1 MATET
6 ITQIQQPPEFIE
18 AAAKPYLTTLQQ
30 AVGDFTGAD
39 LSQVYGPQFV
49 AGQDPLSA
57 QAISVAT
64 AQDGLGSFRPFL
76 QTAAAQAGQ
85 AGQFVGP
92 QAYQQF
98 MSPFQKDVIGA
109 TLDEFDRQS
118 QRGIQGIADQALAAG
133 AFGGG
138 REGVQRAEYQAA
150 SDRNRAALQAQLLQQ
165 GFQQAQAAAAG
176 AAAAAAALRFSAIA
190 AFRAARASNFSFSI
204 LASSSALGS
213 GSPCSSSS
221 ARPLSPI
228 CVIFAPEESMRPPSA
243 EIHSD
248 REDAVG
254 ALSLY
259 TLPPFTFVCNSKSAV
274 VPAVGC
280 TLTGDCVASSSG
292 AGDSSSSADATFAD
306 GALASADDFEIDAVE
321 VWGCGGKDG
330 RMAQEEWKEQQSE
343 ARRRAV
349 RRSLL
354 DGGDDYDEAGG
365 GDANDG
371 ILGGV
376 GKEDRW
382 MLGLLGRIGGW
393 ASSGA

>member
-18 AAAKPYLTTLQQ
+18 AAAKPFLTTLQQ

-49 AGQDPLSA
+49 AGQDPL
-57 QAISVAT
+57 QAAAIGVAT

-165 GFQQAQAAAAG
+165 GFGQAQAAAGQAFGQQQALAAQQQALAG
-176 AAAAAAALRFSAIA
+176 LSPALVGQQVAGLQTLGAGLQAQQQAQLSAQQQLAQQQLMQPITAAQTLGSGIMGLISGYPGGTQVTQQPAPSALQ
-190 AFRAARASNFSFSI
+190 
-204 LASSSALGS
+204 SALGL
-213 GSPCSSSS
+213 G
-221 ARPLSPI
+221 ATLAGIYRGTRP
-228 CVIFAPEESMRPPSA
+228 A
-243 EIHSD
+243 
-248 REDAVG
+248 
-254 ALSLY
+254 
-259 TLPPFTFVCNSKSAV
+259 
-274 VPAVGC
+274 
-280 TLTGDCVASSSG
+280 
-292 AGDSSSSADATFAD
+292 
-306 GALASADDFEIDAVE
+306 
-321 VWGCGGKDG
+321 
-330 RMAQEEWKEQQSE
+330 
-343 ARRRAV
+343 
-349 RRSLL
+349 
-354 DGGDDYDEAGG
+354 
-365 GDANDG
+365 
-371 ILGGV
+371 
-376 GKEDRW
+376 
-382 MLGLLGRIGGW
+382 
-393 ASSGA
+393 

>member
-76 QTAAAQAGQ
+76 QTAATQAGQ

-109 TLDEFDRQS
+109 TLDEFDLQA
-118 QRGIQGIADQALAAG
+118 QKGLQGIADQALAAG

-165 GFQQAQAAAAG
+165 GFGQAQQLAGQAFGQQQALSQQQQALAGLSPALVGQQVAGLQTLGGGLQAQRQAELGAQQQLAQQQLQQPLTAAQTLGSGIMGLISGYPGGTQVTQQPAPS
-176 AAAAAAALRFSAIA
+176 ALQ
-190 AFRAARASNFSFSI
+190 
-204 LASSSALGS
+204 SALG
-213 GSPCSSSS
+213 
-221 ARPLSPI
+221 L
-228 CVIFAPEESMRPPSA
+228 
-243 EIHSD
+243 
-248 REDAVG
+248 G
-254 ALSLY
+254 A
-259 TLPPFTFVCNSKSAV
+259 TL
-274 VPAVGC
+274 
-280 TLTGDCVASSSG
+280 
-292 AGDSSSSADATFAD
+292 AGIYKGT
-306 GALASADDFEIDAVE
+306 
-321 VWGCGGKDG
+321 
-330 RMAQEEWKEQQSE
+330 R
-343 ARRRAV
+343 
-349 RRSLL
+349 
-354 DGGDDYDEAGG
+354 
-365 GDANDG
+365 
-371 ILGGV
+371 
-376 GKEDRW
+376 
-382 MLGLLGRIGGW
+382 
-393 ASSGA
+393 

>member
-57 QAISVAT
+57 QAINVAT

-76 QTAAAQAGQ
+76 QTAAAQAGDAATAAGQ

-109 TLDEFDRQS
+109 TLDEFDRQAAIR
-118 QRGIQGIADQALAAG
+118 QQGIADQALAAG

-165 GFQQAQAAAAG
+165 GFGQALAAAG
-176 AAAAAAALRFSAIA
+176 QAFGQQQALANQQQALSTQQQALAGLAPSLVGQQVAGLQTLGAGLQAQQQAELSAQQQ
-190 AFRAARASNFSFSI
+190 
-204 LASSSALGS
+204 LAQQQLMQPITGAQTLGSGIMGLISGYPGGTQVTQQPAPSALQSALG
-213 GSPCSSSS
+213 
-221 ARPLSPI
+221 L
-228 CVIFAPEESMRPPSA
+228 
-243 EIHSD
+243 
-248 REDAVG
+248 G
-254 ALSLY
+254 A
-259 TLPPFTFVCNSKSAV
+259 TL
-274 VPAVGC
+274 
-280 TLTGDCVASSSG
+280 
-292 AGDSSSSADATFAD
+292 AGIYKGT
-306 GALASADDFEIDAVE
+306 
-321 VWGCGGKDG
+321 
-330 RMAQEEWKEQQSE
+330 R
-343 ARRRAV
+343 
-349 RRSLL
+349 
-354 DGGDDYDEAGG
+354 
-365 GDANDG
+365 
-371 ILGGV
+371 
-376 GKEDRW
+376 
-382 MLGLLGRIGGW
+382 
-393 ASSGA
+393 